1 MKLRLMI
8 ALLLVLPA
16 MDSPAA
22 EPDPAALQQQAEAA
36 VTETRKRQPAYA
48 LLAGQQDGFLVN
60 WREQVRQF
68 IAVNGRRNTQTA
80 SRAIATALGLNAS
93 TAYLSR
99 SDDNAIDALLIQQ
112 QRLMTM
118 AQTDARLCGIL
129 LNTTTA
135 RLDENGHAPWLLRK
149 PYSTLLPDLESAVSG
164 IVMSA
169 QGRPARTLPE
179 AQSQQFT
186 QRIAARIGERY
197 GREGLDDLERMQN
210 DNTAPAQRCR
220 GVFRLLE
227 AIAEQPPELRVQLM
241 RIYFGQ

>member
-1 MKLRLMI
+1 M
-8 ALLLVLPA
+8 
-16 MDSPAA
+16 
-22 EPDPAALQQQAEAA
+22 
-36 VTETRKRQPAYA
+36 
-48 LLAGQQDGFLVN
+48 
-60 WREQVRQF
+60 
-68 IAVNGRRNTQTA
+68 AVNGRRNTQAA

-112 QRLMTM
+112 RRLMTM
-118 AQTDARLCGIL
+118 AQTDTRLCSIL
-129 LNTTTA
+129 LNTATA

-149 PYSTLLPDLESAVSG
+149 PYSALLPDLESALSG

-179 AQSQQFT
+179 AQSRQFT
-186 QRIAARIGERY
+186 QRIAARVGERH

-220 GVFRLLE
+220 GVSRLLE
-227 AIAEQPPELRVQLM
+227 AIAEQPSELRAQLM

>member
-16 MDSPAA
+16 MGSPATD
-22 EPDPAALQQQAEAA
+22 PDPAALQQQAEIA
-36 VTETRKRQPAYA
+36 VTETGKRQPAYA
-48 LLAGQQDGFLVN
+48 LLAEQQAGFRVS
-60 WREQVRQF
+60 WREQLRQF
-68 IAVNGRRNTQTA
+68 MAVNGRRNTQAA
-80 SRAIATALGLNAS
+80 SRAIATALGLNAG

-112 QRLMTM
+112 RRLMTM
-118 AQTDARLCGIL
+118 AQTDTRLCGIL
-129 LNTTTA
+129 LNTATA

-149 PYSTLLPDLESAVSG
+149 PYSALLPDLESALSG

-179 AQSQQFT
+179 AQSRQFT
-186 QRIAARIGERY
+186 QRIAARVGERH

-220 GVFRLLE
+220 GVSRLLE
-227 AIAEQPPELRVQLM
+227 AIAEQPPELRAQLM

>member
-16 MDSPAA
+16 MGSSAA
-22 EPDPAALQQQAEAA
+22 DPDPAALQQQAEAA

-48 LLAGQQDGFLVN
+48 LLAEQQAGFLVN
-60 WREQVRQF
+60 WREQLRQF
-68 IAVNGRRNTQTA
+68 MAVNGSRNTQNA

-93 TAYLSR
+93 IAYLSR
-99 SDDNAIDALLIQQ
+99 SDDAAIDALLMQQ
-112 QRLMTM
+112 RRLMTM

-149 PYSTLLPDLESAVSG
+149 PYSALQPDLESALFQ
-164 IVMSA
+164 IVTSA
-169 QGRPARTLPE
+169 QDKTPRTLPE
-179 AQSQQFT
+179 GQNQQFT

-210 DNTAPAQRCR
+210 DNTAPTLRCR
-220 GVFRLLE
+220 GVSRLLE
-227 AIAEQPPELRVQLM
+227 AIAEQPPELRAQLM
-241 RIYFGQ
+241 RIYFGR